1 MGSNEWKQWTRMPVK
16 NEPSGGYVSAKREDQ
31 QGGDKKRRRS
41 RSGAG
46 LWKKETK
53 GMAMGEARDK

>member
-1 MGSNEWKQWTRMPVK
+1 MLVK
-16 NEPSGGYVSAKREDQ
+16 NEPGGGYASAKREDQ
-31 QGGDKKRRRS
+31 RGADKKRRRS

-53 GMAMGEARDK
+53 AMAMGDASNRDK

>member
-1 MGSNEWKQWTRMPVK
+1 MLVK
-16 NEPSGGYVSAKREDQ
+16 NEPSGGYASAKREDR
-31 QGGDKKRRRS
+31 QGGDKKRRS

-53 GMAMGEARDK
+53 GMAMGDASNRDK

>member
-1 MGSNEWKQWTRMPVK
+1 MPVK

-31 QGGDKKRRRS
+31 QGGGKKRRRS